1 MTFIPFLKAST
12 SEYFS
17 ITLTVFIETP
27 TTVEESN
34 GELTL
39 FAILLKRI
47 IRKISVLVCKKPA
60 DTDQYLHCSSHYQQV
75 ARKVLFLPCLI
86 EHIPLSPI
94 KITKPMRKAS
104 VKVEWISGK
113 HY

>member
-27 TTVEESN
+27 TTEEESN

-39 FAILLKRI
+39 FATLLKRI

-75 ARKVLFLPCLI
+75 ARKVLLLPCLI

-94 KITKPMRKAS
+94 KITKPMRKAKFNII
-104 VKVEWISGK
+104 VLK
-113 HY
+113 